1 MSEKKK
7 KVKIYKRKTATW
19 RKRYFYDYLG
29 GELSRE
35 TRMLQWTHT
44 MIEDIIFDLG
54 QQNRFLSFDSAIRRY
69 KLNQKIVEQLISKR
83 YIEAKIDKNNE
94 NNLWLFSRNVD
105 DNLTQID
112 EEGKRGFMKQANR
125 KDRSDTEYIIESEQD
140 DNKEQEEP
148 LPF

>member
-1 MSEKKK
+1 MSEKE
-7 KVKIYKRKTATW
+7 KVYYKRKTANW

-35 TRMLQWTHT
+35 TRMMQWTHT

-125 KDRSDTEYIIESEQD
+125 KDRSDTEYRIEEEND
-140 DNKEQEEP
+140 DDEYKDVW
-148 LPF
+148 